1 MLDFIK
7 TINGLAWGVPMLL
20 LISVTG
26 LYLTAGLKA
35 YPVRNIGRGFSY
47 LWKNRHG
54 HGQGEI
60 SGFNALMT
68 SLSATI
74 GTGNIAGVATAIAA
88 GGPGALFWMWM
99 IALVGMATK
108 YSEAVLAVHFR
119 ERTAE
124 GHYVGGP
131 MYYIRNGMGRH
142 FRWLAVAFAFFGMLA
157 GFGIGN
163 GVQANSVADALHDG
177 FGVPEWI
184 TGVVI
189 AVLVGMVLLG
199 GIRRISEVAGK
210 LVPFMAVAYIIGG
223 VTLLGVYADRIPGAI
238 SLIIEQ
244 AFTPISAAGGF
255 AGATVWAA
263 IRFGIARGV
272 FSNEAGLG
280 SAPIAH
286 AAAQTDDPV
295 RQGSIAMLG
304 TFIDTIVICSITGLV
319 IVASGA
325 WQMCAPDVAE
335 CVAGKG
341 LSGAPLT
348 SMAFGLGL
356 PSVGTYIVTLGLAI
370 FAFTTIIGWSFYGEK
385 CTEYLFGVKSVPV
398 FRLVWVIAIPFG
410 ATYQLDVA
418 WLIADTLNALMALPN
433 LIALLVLSPVVF
445 KLTKNFLTTSSANHG
460 SEPAQ
465 K

>member
-7 TINGLAWGVPMLL
+7 TLNGLAWGAPMLL
-20 LISVTG
+20 LISLTG
-26 LYLTAGLKA
+26 LYLTLGLKA
-35 YPVRNIGRGFSY
+35 YPIRNIGRGFSY
-47 LWKNRHG
+47 LWNNRHG

-74 GTGNIAGVATAIAA
+74 GTGNIAGVATAVAA
-88 GGPGALFWMWM
+88 GGPGAIFWMWM

-108 YSEAVLAVHFR
+108 YAEAVLAVHYR
-119 ERTAE
+119 EKNE
-124 GHYVGGP
+124 QGHYVGGP
-131 MYYIRNGMGRH
+131 MYYIRNGLGKKFAWM
-142 FRWLAVAFAFFGMLA
+142 AVLFAFFGMLA

-163 GVQANSVADALHDG
+163 GVQANSVADALHGG
-177 FGVPEWI
+177 FGIPEWA
-184 TGVVI
+184 TGVGI
-189 AVLVGMVLLG
+189 AVLVALVLLG
-199 GIRRISEVAGK
+199 GIRRISEVAGA
-210 LVPFMAVAYIIGG
+210 LVPFMAIAYILGG
-223 VTLLGVYADRIPGAI
+223 LVLLVIFADQIPAAFM
-238 SLIIEQ
+238 LIIDH
-244 AFTPISAAGGF
+244 AFTPASATGGF

-263 IRFGIARGV
+263 IRFGVARGV

-286 AAAQTDDPV
+286 ATAQTDSPV

-325 WQMCAPDVAE
+325 WQLCPPEVTE
-335 CVAGKG
+335 CMAGHG
-341 LSGAPLT
+341 LSGAALT
-348 SMAFGLGL
+348 SAAFASGL
-356 PSVGTYIVTLGLAI
+356 PSVGSYIVTLGLAI
-370 FAFTTIIGWSFYGEK
+370 FAFTTIIGWSFYSEK

-398 FRLVWVIAIPFG
+398 FRVIWVIAIPFG
-410 ATYQLDVA
+410 ATYQLNVA

-433 LIALLVLSPVVF
+433 LVALLLLSPVVF
-445 KLTKNFLTTSSANHG
+445 KLTTSFLHHG
-460 SEPAQ
+460 SEPAP